1 MGHSAHGPALSKVA
15 EWLRKEAGIVAVR
28 VAHAT
33 EREVANETLVALGFV
48 YPDAL
53 DIRSAFPRGNSHI
66 PVRGTASQPSS
77 ALSRTSPD
85 PGPAIEPPAVSS
97 PAQSRE
103 ADAAPSGGTP

>member
-1 MGHSAHGPALSKVA
+1 
-15 EWLRKEAGIVAVR
+15 VAVR

-33 EREVANETLVALGFV
+33 EREAVYRTLVALGFV

-53 DIRSAFPRGNSHI
+53 DIRSALPRGNSHI

-77 ALSRTSPD
+77 ALSRPSPN

-97 PAQSRE
+97 PSQSRE
-103 ADAAPSGGTP
+103 ADAASSGGTS

>member
-1 MGHSAHGPALSKVA
+1 M
-15 EWLRKEAGIVAVR
+15 AVR

-33 EREVANETLVALGFV
+33 ERGAAYRILVALGFV

-53 DIRSAFPRGNSHI
+53 DIRSAFPSGKSHI

-77 ALSRTSPD
+77 ALSRPSPD

-97 PAQSRE
+97 PSQSRE
-103 ADAAPSGGTP
+103 ADAAPSGGTS